1 MNTVRNFLHQVGYI
15 YKILKGC
22 TVNRT

>member
-1 MNTVRNFLHQVGYI
+1 VHQVGYI
-15 YKILKGC
+15 YKIVRGC